1 MAFPYT
7 TLFRSVQRV
16 GPRTGCGV
24 EGEGAV
30 VAGERGRGGEMILA
44 AVDVMHGELTGGA
57 RVAGAGI
64 GKAARFGDR
73 GVLGRRGRDGGDVVG
88 AGVVDG
94 DVLRGG
100 AVEGGDRQRV
110 GDVLA
115 RGQRIGLGLVQRV
128 GPRTGCGVEGE
139 GAVVAG
145 ERGRGGEMILFPY
158 ATLFR
163 ALTGGARVA
172 GAGIGKAA
180 RFGDRGV
187 LGRRGRDG

>member
-44 AVDVMHGELTGGA
+44 GVDVMHGELTRGA

-64 GKAARFGDR
+64 GKAASFADR
-73 GVLGRRGRDGGDVVG
+73 GVLGRRGRDGGEVVG
-88 AGVVDG
+88 AGDVDD

-100 AVEGGDRQRV
+100 AVEGRDRERV

-115 RGQRIGLGLVQRV
+115 RGQRIGLGLIQRV
-128 GPRTGCGVEGE
+128 GPRSGCGVEGE
-139 GAVVAG
+139 GVVAVSLRGALAILILAGVDVMHG
-145 ERGRGGEMILFPY
+145 ELTRG
-158 ATLFR
+158 A
-163 ALTGGARVA
+163 
-172 GAGIGKAA
+172 
-180 RFGDRGV
+180 
-187 LGRRGRDG
+187 